1 VSEAIILAA
10 GLVGGADWR
19 VVAVAAG
26 AVWAPLPTLA
36 AVAGVTMV
44 GWRLHL
50 LIGRGAEARFA
61 EIVVGELRAGG
72 SLRFALRT
80 ACAGRDDCA
89 PVVRRLDIGVRLA
102 EAVDGLARILPGI
115 GALIETAMA
124 VGAGAGAGRMLPLFE
139 ELVALA
145 TADEQG
151 RAEVL
156 TATAQVRAS
165 MWVLI
170 GGPLAYMVWS
180 VVNGRLG
187 QLVTLPGGLLLA
199 TIGSGLFAIGTTLMT
214 WMGRR

>member
-1 VSEAIILAA
+1 
-10 GLVGGADWR
+10 
-19 VVAVAAG
+19 
-26 AVWAPLPTLA
+26 LA

-44 GWRLHL
+44 GWRRVA
-50 LIGRGAEARFA
+50 IGRGAEARFA
-61 EIVVGELRAGG
+61 ETVVGELRAGG

-89 PVVRRLDIGVRLA
+89 PIIRRLDIGVRLA
-102 EAVDGLARILPGI
+102 DAVDGLARILPCI
-115 GALIETAMA
+115 GALVESA
-124 VGAGAGAGRMLPLFE
+124 VAVGAGAGRMLPVFE

-151 RAEVL
+151 RAEVR

-180 VVNGRLG
+180 IVSGRLG
-187 QLVTLPGGLLLA
+187 ELVALPGGLLLA
-199 TIGSGLFAIGTTLMT
+199 TLGGGLFMIGTALMA

>member
-1 VSEAIILAA
+1 MSEAIILAA
-10 GLVGGADWR
+10 GLLGRADWR

-36 AVAGVTMV
+36 AVVGVTMV
-44 GWRLHL
+44 GWRLQMAVA
-50 LIGRGAEARFA
+50 GGAEARFA
-61 EIVVGELRAGG
+61 ETVVGELRAGG

-89 PVVRRLDIGVRLA
+89 PIIRRLDIGVPLA
-102 EAVDGLARILPGI
+102 DAVHGLQRILPSI
-115 GALIETAMA
+115 GGLVETAVA
-124 VGAGAGAGRMLPLFE
+124 VGAGAGRMLPVFE

-145 TADEQG
+145 AADEGG
-151 RAEVL
+151 RAEVR

-180 VVNGRLG
+180 VTTGRLG
-187 QLVTLPGGLLLA
+187 PMVASPGGFLLA
-199 TIGSGLFAIGTTLMT
+199 SLGGGLFTIGTALMA

>member
-1 VSEAIILAA
+1 MSEAIILAA
-10 GLVGGADWR
+10 GLVGRADWR

-36 AVAGVTMV
+36 AVAGMTMV
-44 GWRLHL
+44 GWRLRMVV
-50 LIGRGAEARFA
+50 GRSAEARFA
-61 EIVVGELRAGG
+61 ETVVGELRAGG

-89 PVVRRLDIGVRLA
+89 PIIRRLDIGLPLA
-102 EAVDGLARILPGI
+102 DAVDGLHRVLPSI
-115 GALIETAMA
+115 GALVETAVA
-124 VGAGAGAGRMLPLFE
+124 VGAGAGRMLPVFE

-145 TADEQG
+145 SADEQG
-151 RAEVL
+151 KAEVR

-170 GGPLAYMVWS
+170 GGPLAYMAS
-180 VVNGRLG
+180 SMITGRLG
-187 QLVTLPGGLLLA
+187 QMVASPGGLVLA
-199 TIGSGLFAIGTTLMT
+199 SLGGGLFTIGTALMV